1 MKAGLSYTQA
11 WGANAAEFQL
21 IRYPSMMKVFFFF
34 FFKWHHSQNISKE
47 KKKNPCCMPAYC
59 KCARNH
65 MRELDKRR
73 VEYNWLKQKSKFKHT
88 RI

>member
-47 KKKNPCCMPAYC
+47 KKK
-59 KCARNH
+59 
-65 MRELDKRR
+65 
-73 VEYNWLKQKSKFKHT
+73 KSLLYAS
-88 RI
+88 IL

>member
-11 WGANAAEFQL
+11 WGAKAAEFQL

-34 FFKWHHSQNISKE
+34 KWHHSQNISKE
-47 KKKNPCCMPAYC
+47 KKNPCCMPAYC